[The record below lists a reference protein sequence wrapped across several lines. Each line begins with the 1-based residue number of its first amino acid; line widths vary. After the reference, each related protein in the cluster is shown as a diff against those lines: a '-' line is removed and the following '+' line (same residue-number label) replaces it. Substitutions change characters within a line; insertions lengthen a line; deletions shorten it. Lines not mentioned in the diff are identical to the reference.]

1 MVDTSAAGRL
11 LVSVPDLGD
20 DNFDRTVVFVVDH
33 DDGGALGLVLNRPG
47 EARVLDH
54 LPDLGIPVIEP
65 AVFFAG
71 GPVAPG
77 AVLVLGRR
85 APEDGLRN
93 AVSVSGPVVVVDVER
108 LVEADVDGVDGLRLF
123 SGYSGWG
130 PGQLDGELEA
140 GVWHVADASPD
151 DVLCARPEDLWRS
164 VLRRQGGRTGTLGLF
179 PDDPNLN

>member
-1 MVDTSAAGRL
+1 MDTAAGRL

-20 DNFDRTVVFVVDH
+20 ENFDRTVVFVVDH

-47 EARVLDH
+47 ATRVVDH

-65 AVFFAG
+65 AVFFSG
-71 GPVAPG
+71 GPVSPG

-85 APEDGLRN
+85 AADGPLRN
-93 AVSVSGPVVVVDVER
+93 AVGVRGPVVVVDVER

-130 PGQLDGELEA
+130 PGQLDGELAA
-140 GVWHVADASPD
+140 GVWRLADAGPD
-151 DVLCARPEDLWRS
+151 DVLCAEPEGLWRS
-164 VLRRQGGRTGTLGLF
+164 VLRRQGGRSASLGLF
-179 PDDPNLN
+179 PDDPRVN